1 MLQAW
6 GRRGLWE
13 VAGGLAWGR
22 ASWMRW
28 HVDVTRELSLPSP
41 LIPLQLTEDNHFRL
55 IQITTASWFWQCWWP
70 EVPAFPLFWRLWGCL
85 AGTVGAPPRTEHH
98 RLTLQGWWVLR
109 ALAGSQGTQDSELP
123 WGVSGRDLHLIN

>member
-55 IQITTASWFWQCWWP
+55 IQITTAS
-70 EVPAFPLFWRLWGCL
+70 
-85 AGTVGAPPRTEHH
+85 
-98 RLTLQGWWVLR
+98 
-109 ALAGSQGTQDSELP
+109 
-123 WGVSGRDLHLIN
+123 